1 MEYKVLVL
9 ESFTDRYTGKV
20 YKNGDIL
27 EGLTEERV
35 NEINAVKKDL
45 ISTISKKVKET
56 ETTEDKPAKAGKT
69 KETETTED
77 K

>member
-9 ESFTDRYTGKV
+9 ESFTDRYTGKI

-69 KETETTED
+69 TED